1 MPYTT
6 DDLLKMSTQQ
16 LDDLFRQSQ
25 PGDIPNGEAQGTAII
40 AEGTPFSPVIA
51 QIINIFGWQGKTFDA
66 VSGRLVNRLTFFG
79 LSAIV
84 AKIYV
89 APSWFDGNDCIVLD
103 YSETSLVAHWV
114 RDEIRLLQPGL
125 YLGIVYRQRQRTIH
139 FALQFNG
146 EQ

>member
-16 LDDLFRQSQ
+16 LDDLFRQYQ

-84 AKIYV
+84 AKNTLRQ
-89 APSWFDGNDCIVLD
+89 AGSMGTIVSFL
-103 YSETSLVAHWV
+103 
-114 RDEIRLLQPGL
+114 
-125 YLGIVYRQRQRTIH
+125 TIPKH
-139 FALQFNG
+139 RWWLIG
-146 EQ
+146 